1 MSAMTTNEI
10 LELIPQQHPFRF
22 IDNILEIDEET
33 IVSEYTYRL
42 DETFY
47 AGHFPGNPITP
58 GVILLETIAQT
69 AVVAHGIFLA
79 SLMMPKEEILQ
90 TLTVFTDARV
100 KFKGMVKPGDHVT
113 IRSTKT
119 AFRHLRMKADATM
132 FLDDGSVCCKA
143 SVAGIGVKQA

>member
-1 MSAMTTNEI
+1 MNELTVPEI

-22 IDNILEIDEET
+22 IDNIIEVDEEH

-69 AVVAHGIFLA
+69 AVVAHGIYLA
-79 SLMMPKEEILQ
+79 SLQMPKEEIMQ

-113 IRSTKT
+113 IHSTKT

-132 FLDDGSVCCKA
+132 VLDDGSVCCKA
-143 SVAGIGVKQA
+143 SVAGIGVKNV